1 MFVIKK
7 KDIRMMSI
15 DMNTLLV
22 DVALVSFLIPF

>member
-1 MFVIKK
+1 MFVINK